1 MQREKKM
8 PEGIYDIVI
17 IGGGPAGLTAGLY
30 AARGRMSVLLLESL
44 AVMGQ
49 ATMTEMIENYP
60 GVENAAGFDLIS
72 MFKKQAETFGL
83 ECCQA
88 TVTGVS
94 LREKEGI
101 PVWHVESD
109 NGTWEALSVVIASGA
124 RPRKLGVSGEEEF
137 LGKGVSY
144 CATCDGAFF
153 RGKDIVVVGGGDTAV
168 QEALFLTRFAEKVTL
183 VHRRERLRATK
194 ILQERVLANKKIEF
208 VWESVLES
216 INGGEKVEKVSV
228 RNIKADSKTDIPCD
242 GVFVF
247 VGWEPNTGF
256 AEEVAEL
263 DKKGY
268 IVTDSEMRTSHD
280 GVFAAGDCREKLLRQ
295 VVTACGDGATAAF
308 SAQHY
313 VEELKGTAY

>member
-1 MQREKKM
+1 MQQEKNM
-8 PEGIYDIVI
+8 PEGVYDIVI

-30 AARGRMSVLLLESL
+30 AARGRMRALLIESL

-49 ATMTEMIENYP
+49 ATMTETIENYP
-60 GVENAAGFDLIS
+60 GVENAGGFSLIS
-72 MFKKQAETFGL
+72 TFKKQAETFGL
-83 ECCQA
+83 ECCQG
-88 TVTGVS
+88 TVRGLS

-101 PVWHVESD
+101 SVWQVESD

-124 RPRKLGVSGEEEF
+124 RSRKLGVAGEEEF

-153 RGKDIVVVGGGDTAV
+153 RGKNIVVVGGGDTAV
-168 QEALFLTRFAEKVTL
+168 EEALFLTKFGGKVTL
-183 VHRRERLRATK
+183 VHRRERLRAAK
-194 ILQERVLANKKIEF
+194 ILQERAFANKKMEF
-208 VWESVLES
+208 IWESVVEG
-216 INGGEKVEKVSV
+216 INGGEKVEKISV
-228 RNIKADSKTDIPCD
+228 RNIKTGGKTDVPCD

-247 VGWEPNTGF
+247 AGWEPNTGF
-256 AEEVAEL
+256 AEAAAEL

-268 IVTDSEMRTSHD
+268 IVTDSEMRTSRD
-280 GVFAAGDCREKLLRQ
+280 GVFAAGDCREKRLKQ